1 MHLELTETQRLVQQ
15 TARDF
20 ATRVIAPQ
28 AADIDRHERF
38 PRELLKG
45 LGELG
50 LLAVNVPEAYGGA
63 AAGAVSYALAM
74 QEVARACAS
83 TAVTMAVTNMVG
95 EVIAK
100 FGSDEQ
106 KKKYCPKLASGEF
119 VAGSFALSEPGAGSD
134 PGGMRTS
141 ARRDGSDWII
151 DGSKQWIT
159 S

>member
-50 LLAVNVPEAYGGA
+50 LLAVNVPE
-63 AAGAVSYALAM
+63 
-74 QEVARACAS
+74 C
-83 TAVTMAVTNMVG
+83 
-95 EVIAK
+95 
-100 FGSDEQ
+100 
-106 KKKYCPKLASGEF
+106 
-119 VAGSFALSEPGAGSD
+119 
-134 PGGMRTS
+134 
-141 ARRDGSDWII
+141 
-151 DGSKQWIT
+151 
-159 S
+159 